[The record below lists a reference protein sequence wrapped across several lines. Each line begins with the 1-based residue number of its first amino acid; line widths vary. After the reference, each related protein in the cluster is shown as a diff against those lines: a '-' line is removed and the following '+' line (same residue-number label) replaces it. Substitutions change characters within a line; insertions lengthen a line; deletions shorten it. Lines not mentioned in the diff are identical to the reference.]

1 MGLSTQGNKP
11 ELLARLQQARGRT
24 ITRPTPA
31 ARARPSASPAS
42 AQRQPAARASS
53 RPVPV
58 PPVEEL
64 SAQELLGE
72 LTSRGLATTGTA
84 AVLRA
89 RLQRH
94 YEAEARRQSGATGF
108 EEQIGAFEARL
119 PRSASQA
126 SAELPR
132 TASQATARSLFSP
145 GSVSSNESFSSA
157 ATHRSPAQAAA
168 AALESSDEEDDEQ
181 EDNRPAATPPHPR
194 CDTEAKLSRRVTTG
208 N

>member
-1 MGLSTQGNKP
+1 MPANTRRTRRSPVAATTPPLDKLKRAELQARLQDMGLSTQGNKP
-11 ELLARLQQARGRT
+11 ELLARLQQARGQT

-31 ARARPSASPAS
+31 ARARPSASPPAS

-58 PPVEEL
+58 PPVDRL
-64 SAQELLGE
+64 TAQELLGE
-72 LTSRGLATTGTA
+72 LTRRGLATTGTA

-119 PRSASQA
+119 PRSVSQA

-157 ATHRSPAQAAA
+157 ATHRTQDGAQF
-168 AALESSDEEDDEQ
+168 S
-181 EDNRPAATPPHPR
+181 
-194 CDTEAKLSRRVTTG
+194 C
-208 N
+208 